1 MEFKRRCLV
10 ARRHSVWGWFS
21 VMYRLIS
28 HISLPLYMSF
38 SVKYMILTMHITNY
52 THDGRQETS
61 LKSSEDRVCVIVLA
75 YTK

>member
-1 MEFKRRCLV
+1 MV